1 MDTLVDK
8 FVLNKGCSEFS
19 SRATLFLCFFTIGLY
34 NTPMS
39 KKTSETNLNCDFAH
53 HAYCLL
59 GDKQIVLDMLHS
71 ELEEKLNFV
80 CVGNPDYWFA
90 EYDKLNM
97 KDGTREVVRDE
108 ILSQAMLRPIAGE
121 NRVMVISANYVND
134 NVQNAL
140 LKFFEE
146 PIPGLKVFLILPND
160 NHLLPTVKSRLI
172 TLVVEGES
180 EQEEKLL
187 DEVKFL
193 KGQIYTRMEIAS
205 AITKALSDEEVNR
218 GDVVAFFRRLEKK
231 AFELYKK
238 NMMDC
243 RVAKPPRKDG
253 GESEI
258 KMDPC
263 LRRDDRGGQ
272 EKEGGK
278 ENDFNWLLEL
288 EKCRSYA
295 EDPSS
300 SFKVL
305 LEYLAMIL
313 PKM

>member
-1 MDTLVDK
+1 MNKTDK
-8 FVLNKGCSEFS
+8 NKNS
-19 SRATLFLCFFTIGLY
+19 
-34 NTPMS
+34 
-39 KKTSETNLNCDFAH
+39 NLNCDFAH

-59 GDKQIVLDMLHS
+59 GDRQIVLDVLHS

-97 KDGTREVVRDE
+97 KDGTKEVVREE
-108 ILSQAMLRPIAGE
+108 ILSQALLRPINGE

-172 TLVVEGES
+172 TLEVEGES

-205 AITKALSDEEVNR
+205 AITKALSDEEINR
-218 GDVVAFFRRLEKK
+218 GGVVAFFRRLEKK
-231 AFELYKK
+231 AFEEYKK
-238 NMMDC
+238 KNKSARPDEHPFGRGLL
-243 RVAKPPRKDG
+243 RVAHNDG
-253 GESEI
+253 GEEN
-258 KMDPC
+258 KKQ
-263 LRRDDRGGQ
+263 GGN
-272 EKEGGK
+272 E
-278 ENDFNWLLEL
+278 WLLEL
-288 EKCRSYA
+288 EKCCGYA